1 MQSLFS
7 VVCCPHSSS
16 LVEASRAAGFIS
28 RAVVLSHRKPLLET
42 SCGVSRLR
50 TLTPS
55 DLAGGCGMGRITHMS
70 KDLLPQTLFFQNT
83 KRVFRL
89 HSDKL
94 VGAPAHPW
102 SFIV

>member
-1 MQSLFS
+1 
-7 VVCCPHSSS
+7 
-16 LVEASRAAGFIS
+16 
-28 RAVVLSHRKPLLET
+28 
-42 SCGVSRLR
+42 
-50 TLTPS
+50 
-55 DLAGGCGMGRITHMS
+55 MS